1 MAPRILECVNSSAAG
16 NRRVKQKSWSSK
28 KLRAPVLVQM
38 RGPFAHVAQQVFGQR
53 VCTLPV
59 QRLFAST
66 SARSFPTGHEPNGAA
81 QSITVA
87 EALMLWNMELEYG
100 AHSAIAVTVVSV
112 QVVSWH

>member
-1 MAPRILECVNSSAAG
+1 MLTAVRLAIAVSEKKC
-16 NRRVKQKSWSSK
+16 WSSK
-28 KLRAPVLVQM
+28 KLRALVLVQM

-53 VCTLPV
+53 VYTLPV

-66 SARSFPTGHEPNGAA
+66 SARSFPTGYEPNGAA

-87 EALMLWNMELEYG
+87 EALISVEYG

-112 QVVSWH
+112 QVVLWH